1 MCMCAICENR
11 YVGIKQLHCINCPN
25 VKEIPYIHGLEELYI
40 TDCSKLT
47 SIPNIEGLKELYC
60 NNCPNLTSIPKIEG
74 LKKLCCYGCPNLT
87 SIPNIKELNCSS
99 CPWIPYQ
106 NDDFK
111 DNIKKLI
118 ILQRWFKKYFKIKV
132 AQRYIKTKEFNEWFY
147 SPNNFGG
154 YKHKLRMTKFLKI
167 K

>member
-47 SIPNIEGLKELYC
+47 SIPNIEGLKYL
-60 NNCPNLTSIPKIEG
+60 S
-74 LKKLCCYGCPNLT
+74 CYG
-87 SIPNIKELNCSS
+87 